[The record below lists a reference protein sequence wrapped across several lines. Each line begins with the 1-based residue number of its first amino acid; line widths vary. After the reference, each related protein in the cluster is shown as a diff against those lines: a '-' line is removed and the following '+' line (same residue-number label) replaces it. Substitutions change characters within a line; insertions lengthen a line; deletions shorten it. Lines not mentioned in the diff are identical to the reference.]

1 MSKGLNFAPTPKY
14 VPKDQYICNLEPIIQ
29 NLPAEVRPN
38 LRLQVTNALNTYR
51 YPKSNLTKN
60 ESIALKTLSQYED
73 IKIIPSDKGRTTVIM
88 DTIDYENKVSNLIN
102 DDQTYLKVPKDP
114 TTRIENSLRKILK
127 KWQDSN
133 FIDETTYKRLL
144 ILNGRL
150 PQFYALPKIHKEGI
164 PLRPIVSYCASPLY
178 QLAKFLQNI
187 LRPLTLNNDYVI
199 KIPTILLTL

>member
-1 MSKGLNFAPTPKY
+1 MTKPTGKFP
-14 VPKDQYICNLEPIIQ
+14 Q
-29 NLPAEVRPN
+29 
-38 LRLQVTNALNTYR
+38 
-51 YPKSNLTKN
+51 
-60 ESIALKTLSQYED
+60 
-73 IKIIPSDKGRTTVIM
+73 
-88 DTIDYENKVSNLIN
+88 
-102 DDQTYLKVPKDP
+102 DP

-150 PQFYALPKIHKEGI
+150 PQFYALQKIHKEGI

-187 LRPLTLNNDYVI
+187 LRPLILNNDYTRI
-199 KIPTILLTL
+199 